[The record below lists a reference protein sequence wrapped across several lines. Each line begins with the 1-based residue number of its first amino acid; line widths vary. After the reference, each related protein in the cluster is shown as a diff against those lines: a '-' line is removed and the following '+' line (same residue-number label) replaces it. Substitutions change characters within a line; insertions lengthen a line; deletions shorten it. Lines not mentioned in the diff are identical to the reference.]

1 MQLWGVPCS
10 NHQTWSVLVNGM
22 TGTHIPPSQCFNK
35 IDWGLLSI
43 GLYAGTKK
51 RALPKGSR
59 TKTFDA
65 LREKAASAL
74 QAATK

>member
-1 MQLWGVPCS
+1 MLSMPV
-10 NHQTWSVLVNGM
+10 QTRLIRRAGAGM
-22 TGTHIPPSQCFNK
+22 KGRCH
-35 IDWGLLSI
+35 
-43 GLYAGTKK
+43 AGTKK
-51 RALPKGSR
+51 RALPKGAR

>member
-1 MQLWGVPCS
+1 MQTRLIQARGSWDREGRC
-10 NHQTWSVLVNGM
+10 H
-22 TGTHIPPSQCFNK
+22 
-35 IDWGLLSI
+35 
-43 GLYAGTKK
+43 AGTKK
-51 RALPKGSR
+51 RALPKGAR